1 MFSVT
6 ALAATVMISAG
17 HCGGCSADHAATKA
31 PTIAQVAAADGRFT
45 TLVAAVDAA
54 GLTDTLNSKG
64 DYTVFAPTDAAF
76 KQLPDGTVAT
86 LLKPENKEAL
96 KGILLYHVVPGH
108 FHATDVVKMP
118 SLVTANGQR
127 LDVAMTEKGAT
138 IDNANIIL
146 TDIETSNG
154 IIHVIDAVVL
164 PSSKTIPQTAK
175 ETGKFNTLLAAAEA
189 AGLVKA
195 LSADGPITVFAPTDE
210 AFAKLPAGTV
220 ETLLKPENK
229 AMLAEVLTYH
239 VVPGRIYSDAALKAG
254 TAKTLQGA
262 SASIKARDKGVFV
275 NDSQVIAADLDTSN
289 GVIHVID
296 TVMLPPSKT
305 AAVSTN

>member
-1 MFSVT
+1 MFTVT
-6 ALAATVMISAG
+6 AIAATMMISAG
-17 HCGGCSADHAATKA
+17 HCGGCSSDTASAA
-31 PTIAQVAAADGRFT
+31 PTIAQTAAADGRFT

-54 GLTDTLNSKG
+54 GLTETLNSKG
-64 DYTVFAPTDAAF
+64 SYTVFAPTDAAF
-76 KQLPDGTVAT
+76 KQLPDGTVET

-118 SLVTANGQR
+118 SLITANGQR
-127 LDVAMTEKGAT
+127 LDVAMSDKGAT
-138 IDNANIIL
+138 IDNANILI

-254 TAKTLQGA
+254 KAKTLQGS
-262 SASIKARDKGVFV
+262 SASIKARDNGVFV
-275 NDSQVIAADLDTSN
+275 NNSQVIAADLDTSN

-305 AAVSTN
+305 AEVGTN

>member
-1 MFSVT
+1 MFSAT
-6 ALAATVMISAG
+6 AIAASMMISIG
-17 HCGGCSADHAATKA
+17 HCGACGTDAKTPA
-31 PTIAQVAAADGRFT
+31 PTIAQAAAADGRFT

-54 GLTDTLNSKG
+54 GLTETLNSDG
-64 DYTVFAPTDAAF
+64 SYTVFAPTDAAF
-76 KQLPDGTVAT
+76 AKLPKGTVET
-86 LLKPENKEAL
+86 LLKAENKESL

-127 LDVAMTEKGAT
+127 LDVVISEEGAK
-138 IDNANIIL
+138 IDNANIII

-164 PSSKTIPQTAK
+164 PSTKTIPETALA
-175 ETGKFNTLLAAAEA
+175 TGKFGTLLAAAEA

-195 LSADGPITVFAPTDE
+195 LSADGPITIFAPTDE

-239 VVPGRIYSDAALKAG
+239 VVPGRVYSDAALKAG

-262 SASIKARDKGVFV
+262 SATIKSRDNGVFV
-275 NDSQVIAADLDTSN
+275 NNSQVIAADLDTSN

-305 AAVSTN
+305 AEVGSD

>member
-1 MFSVT
+1 MISVT
-6 ALAATVMISAG
+6 AIAATMMISVG
-17 HCGGCSADHAATKA
+17 HCGGCSSDHSTPA
-31 PTIAQVAAADGRFT
+31 PTIAQAAAADGRFT

-54 GLTDTLNSKG
+54 GLTETLNSKG
-64 DYTVFAPTDAAF
+64 DYTVFAPTDEAF
-76 KQLPDGTVAT
+76 KKLPDGTVAT
-86 LLKPENKEAL
+86 LLKSENKETL

-108 FHATDVVKMP
+108 FHASDVVKMP

-127 LDVAMTEKGAT
+127 LDVAMSEKGAT
-138 IDNANIIL
+138 IDGANIVI

-164 PSSKTIPQTAK
+164 PSAKTIPQTAK
-175 ETGKFNTLLAAAEA
+175 ETGKFKTLLAAAEA
-189 AGLVKA
+189 AGLVQA

-210 AFAKLPAGTV
+210 AFAKLPEGTV

-254 TAKTLQGA
+254 TAKTLNGA
-262 SASIKARDKGVFV
+262 TASINARKDGVFV
-275 NDSQVIAADLDTSN
+275 NNSQVIAADLDTSN

-296 TVMLPPSKT
+296 SVMLPPQKT
-305 AAVSTN
+305 AEVGTN

>member
-1 MFSVT
+1 MFSMTVI
-6 ALAATVMISAG
+6 AATMMISTG
-17 HCGGCSADHAATKA
+17 HCGGCSSDHATPA
-31 PTIAQVAAADGRFT
+31 PTIAQTAAADGRFT

-64 DYTVFAPTDAAF
+64 SYTVFAPTDAAF
-76 KQLPDGTVAT
+76 KQLPDGTVET
-86 LLKPENKEAL
+86 LLKTENKETL

-127 LDVAMTEKGAT
+127 LDVAMSEKGAT
-138 IDNANIIL
+138 IDGANIVI

-175 ETGKFNTLLAAAEA
+175 ETGKFSTLLAAAEA

-254 TAKTLQGA
+254 TAKTLNGA
-262 SASIKARDKGVFV
+262 TASINARKEGVFV
-275 NDSQVIAADLDTSN
+275 NNSQVIAADLDTSN

-296 TVMLPPSKT
+296 SVMLPPQKT
-305 AAVSTN
+305 AEVGTN